1 MKKSN
6 SSTLESHFCLLVM
19 SSVAAQILEQFN
31 SAFTAF
37 LNPLT
42 PQAERNALGL
52 FCYLSIINRSS
63 IC

>member
-6 SSTLESHFCLLVM
+6 SFTLESHFCLLVM

-52 FCYLSIINRSS
+52 FCY
-63 IC
+63 